1 MIEFNLQEIL
11 NQKGKSI
18 YWLMNETGKSFQS
31 LTNLTKK
38 DLSGIHF
45 DTLEQLCN
53 IFDCEVGE
61 LIVLKK
67 ENKKEKKRNEQSHK
81 KTK

>member
-1 MIEFNLQEIL
+1 MIEFNLQKIL
-11 NQKGKSI
+11 KQKGKSI

-67 ENKKEKKRNEQSHK
+67 ENRKEKKRNEQTNK
-81 KTK
+81 KAK